1 VTPPPGAAGG
11 TGPGSAHDPDEPTLY
26 DTLGVASGATAS
38 EIRSAYVDLA
48 RRHHPDVAGDDPV
61 ARAVAER
68 RMQEINQAWSVLG
81 DAGRRATYDRD
92 LQAARRRGWT
102 AGTVTPDFVPYDD
115 SVDPDD
121 PAAEHDVPYGDGAPV
136 PRSLQMGPGLV
147 VVVGLVVLGL
157 GILLGFGPL
166 VALGVVAM
174 VAGALGFVA
183 APVYAVL
190 RSSRSGLD

>member
-1 VTPPPGAAGG
+1 VTPPSGTTGG
-11 TGPGSAHDPDEPTLY
+11 SAPGSGDTHDEPTHY
-26 DTLGVASGATAS
+26 DILGVDPAAGPG
-38 EIRSAYVDLA
+38 EIRSAYVELA
-48 RRHHPDVAGDDPV
+48 RRHHPDLAGDNPT
-61 ARAVAER
+61 ARRVAER

-81 DAGRRATYDRD
+81 DATRRATYDRD
-92 LQAARRRGWT
+92 LAALRRSRWT

-115 SVDPDD
+115 SVDPED

-174 VAGALGFVA
+174 VAGVLGFVA

-190 RSSRSGLD
+190 RSSRTGLD